1 MSKLSLDKVI
11 KLVETGEQVAKIDAI
26 TAKSFALYPL
36 ALIYI
41 TFPHSRPIT
50 DSQEEISIWEKVS
63 GGHKLTI
70 KSGFTE
76 KNKKTVFYGIP
87 YGTLARILMAFITT
101 EVNRTKSRKIY
112 LGHSFSDFARKL
124 NMQITGGDFGTI
136 KRLKE
141 QMSRLFEASI
151 HYEYINS
158 EGYSQDFGTRLTKE
172 KCVWWDNKYTN
183 IETKTLLEAYI
194 VLDQDF
200 YNQLMQYRIP
210 LDMRV
215 INQLKNST
223 LALDLYMF
231 LSYKI
236 PKLKKPL
243 TIKWVDLHTQFGSS
257 YNEVKKFTEACKKHL
272 RKIHCIFPQEYG
284 YAQIEYK
291 RGAVTLFPSLP
302 LLKKESKKK
311 ISS

>member
-112 LGHSFSDFARKL
+112 LGRSFKEFADKL
-124 NMQITGGDFGTI
+124 NITLSGGKTGSVR
-136 KRLKE
+136 RLKD
-141 QMSRLFEASI
+141 QMSRLFESI
-151 HYEYINS
+151 INYEYINMDGTS
-158 EGYSQDFGTRLTKE
+158 QKYSTILAEEQCL
-172 KCVWWDNKYTN
+172 WWDSKYSN
-183 IETKTLLEAYI
+183 IETKSLLETYI
-194 VLDQDF
+194 VLSPNF
-200 YNQLMQYRIP
+200 FNQLMQYRIP

-215 INQLKNST
+215 IKQLGDSS

-236 PKLKKPL
+236 PKLKRPL
-243 TIKWVDLHTQFGSS
+243 TIKWVDLHAQFGSS
-257 YNEVKKFTEACKKHL
+257 YHLVKLFTQDCKRHL
-272 RKIHCIFPQEYG
+272 RKIHCIYPEAHG
-284 YAQIEYK
+284 YAKIEYK
-291 RGAVTLFPSLP
+291 RGAITLFPSKP